1 MPAPRLLR
9 GHYLAS
15 TEDKKDCYHTAV
27 SDDCSCLGSR
37 IFPQRL
43 TCTSNPPPTLPPEG
57 HSPRQA
63 GRQSAPLQGAPSK
76 WLWVRLSW
84 SISPI
89 SRAKVPALRELLGEG
104 ETEVHEPKS
113 RCMGGKKWGRV
124 VRGGGIAWVFDR
136 CWVGP
141 GLGDGEVRG
150 GLPCLLPK
158 AFPHLSGG
166 RTGWGGRV
174 WLSGH
179 TN

>member
-1 MPAPRLLR
+1 MSSGCLR
-9 GHYLAS
+9 PGCFLD
-15 TEDKKDCYHTAV
+15 T
-27 SDDCSCLGSR
+27 
-37 IFPQRL
+37 
-43 TCTSNPPPTLPPEG
+43 TLPPLRTIRLLS
-57 HSPRQA
+57 HCSVQWLLKDSPVLLTPHQLYPQKATHPGRQA

-84 SISPI
+84 SGSPI

-136 CWVGP
+136 CWGGP